1 MGPNP
6 TEPASPNNYFRDSLP
21 TQSRRYDIVTET
33 LSSPSKEATPSSFC
47 SLKASEKK
55 NEGASNVPRATT
67 TAILEQRI
75 VVAAEETQ
83 VSLQQPPLPSSSSP
97 VPSYGALDLFLHSIG
112 ANETRRQYRNKIGT
126 FLDFVGLQGTLE
138 QKAEL
143 FVRYARD
150 DAKKNSS
157 HNNSGGTNNNNHHQW
172 AFAWVVKFI
181 LYHKARYERKEI
193 TGGTLRNYYKPLRV
207 FCEANDI
214 AIGWLKITRGLP
226 KPRKFAQDR
235 APTNDEI
242 RKVMTYPDRRIKPI
256 VLVMSSSGI
265 RVGAWDYLRWGHI
278 EPIFRDRGGKVAVV
292 VAAKMR
298 VYAGEA
304 EEYNTFITPEAYA
317 AVKEWMDFR
326 AEYGEKITANSWV
339 MRDMFTTATL
349 TWESNRGMA
358 RVPVQLKS
366 SGIRT
371 MLKRAWISQGLMKD
385 KNSAI
390 YEFKSS
396 HGFRKRFKTQCELA
410 GVKPLNVECMLG
422 HDTGIAGSSYYRPN
436 DIELSND
443 YLKAVDVL
451 TITEEQRLQCEV
463 AKLSQKLES
472 DKAVTARL
480 EEDDLKIER
489 LQRKQE
495 EYESL
500 LQTLIDSGQLRPT
513 AIGRSN

>member
-1 MGPNP
+1 M
-6 TEPASPNNYFRDSLP
+6 TS
-21 TQSRRYDIVTET
+21 T
-33 LSSPSKEATPSSFC
+33 LSPSEGTPSSFS
-47 SLKASEKK
+47 SLKASRK
-55 NEGASNVPRATT
+55 NEGTSNVPTAAT
-67 TAILEQRI
+67 TAILEQKT
-75 VVAAEETQ
+75 VAEETHAFSQ
-83 VSLQQPPLPSSSSP
+83 RPPLPSSASTP

-112 ANETRRQYRNKIGT
+112 ANETRRQYRNKIAT

-138 QKAEL
+138 QKAES
-143 FVRYARD
+143 FVQYARD
-150 DAKKNSS
+150 DAKDNSRQ
-157 HNNSGGTNNNNHHQW
+157 NSGTNNNNHHQW
-172 AFAWVVKFI
+172 AFAWVVRFI
-181 LYHKARYERKEI
+181 LHHKARYERKEI

-278 EPIFRDRGGKVAVV
+278 EPIFRDDGGKVI
-292 VAAKMR
+292 VAAKMH

-326 AEYGEKITANSWV
+326 AEYGEKITANSWL

-358 RVPVQLKS
+358 SVPVQLKS

-385 KNSAI
+385 KNNTI

-422 HDTGIAGSSYYRPN
+422 HDTGIAGSSYYRPS
-436 DIELSND
+436 DTELCDD

-451 TITEEQRLQCEV
+451 TIGEESRL
-463 AKLSQKLES
+463 
-472 DKAVTARL
+472 R
-480 EEDDLKIER
+480 ER
-489 LQRKQE
+489 LLQEKKKGQSDVRQIEMRHKQE
-495 EYESL
+495 MEAVKQEMEKKFQMIL
-500 LQTLIDSGQLRPT
+500 EKIDFNRLI
-513 AIGRSN
+513 

>member
-1 MGPNP
+1 M
-6 TEPASPNNYFRDSLP
+6 
-21 TQSRRYDIVTET
+21 
-33 LSSPSKEATPSSFC
+33 
-47 SLKASEKK
+47 
-55 NEGASNVPRATT
+55 
-67 TAILEQRI
+67 
-75 VVAAEETQ
+75 
-83 VSLQQPPLPSSSSP
+83 
-97 VPSYGALDLFLHSIG
+97 
-112 ANETRRQYRNKIGT
+112 
-126 FLDFVGLQGTLE
+126 
-138 QKAEL
+138 
-143 FVRYARD
+143 D
-150 DAKKNSS
+150 DARKNSS
-157 HNNSGGTNNNNHHQW
+157 NNRSGGANSNHHHQW
-172 AFAWVVKFI
+172 AFGWIVKFI

-242 RKVMTYPDRRIKPI
+242 CKVMTYPDRRIKPI

-278 EPIFRDRGGKVAVV
+278 EPIFRDEGKLV

-358 RVPVQLKS
+358 SAPVQLKS

-385 KNSAI
+385 KEGGATTI

-422 HDTGIAGSSYYRPN
+422 HDTGIAGSSYYRPS
-436 DIELSND
+436 DAELCED

-451 TITEEQRLQCEV
+451 TIGKENRL
-463 AKLSQKLES
+463 
-472 DKAVTARL
+472 R
-480 EEDDLKIER
+480 ER
-489 LQRKQE
+489 LLQE
-495 EYESL
+495 EKKSQSGVRQIELRHQQEMEAVRQEMEKKFQMILEKIDFNRL
-500 LQTLIDSGQLRPT
+500 L
-513 AIGRSN
+513 